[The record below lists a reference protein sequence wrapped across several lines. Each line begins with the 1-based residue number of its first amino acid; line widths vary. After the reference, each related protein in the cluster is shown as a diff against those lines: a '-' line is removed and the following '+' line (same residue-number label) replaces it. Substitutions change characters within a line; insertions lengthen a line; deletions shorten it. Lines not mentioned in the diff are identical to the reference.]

1 MKSNH
6 PGVAPDTDAAQH
18 AEFDTVAGRRGTL
31 TAVARRIAE
40 RTDPDYVIL
49 FGSQARNDA
58 GEFSDI
64 DVMVVK
70 DTDELHEL
78 AHEAEEAVED
88 LGERVDV
95 VSTTPAQ
102 LANCETAASA
112 VYEDAMRDGRVLF
125 SRQLGIESGERRGD
139 DGIVRTAPSR
149 ETKTAWMKQNA
160 RERAEGALTAAA
172 ERLHDL
178 ELAHPETST
187 TTYLMIAS
195 QAVEQSFKAVM
206 VAKGERRVA
215 GHSLHEQA
223 RRLEESGEKLPE
235 GIGKREL
242 KGIAEGGNQGRYSE
256 WVDEEKITKTRASE
270 IAHAI
275 YGYSRRRVRALLAN
289 DLKPGSSPAVPGQR
303 GRADQGR

>member
-1 MKSNH
+1 MKNNR
-6 PGVAPDTDAAQH
+6 PGVAADSDAAQH
-18 AEFDTVAGRRGTL
+18 AEFDAVAAKRGTL
-31 TAVARRIAE
+31 TAVARKIAE

-58 GEFSDI
+58 GACSDI

-88 LGERVDV
+88 IGARVEV
-95 VSTTPAQ
+95 VPTTPAQ

-125 SRQLGIESGERRGD
+125 SRKLGIESGERRGD
-139 DGIVRTAPSR
+139 DAIARTAPNR
-149 ETKTAWMKQNA
+149 ETKMAWMKQNA
-160 RERAEGALTAAA
+160 RERAEGALRAAA
-172 ERLHDL
+172 ERLNDL

-195 QAVEQSFKAVM
+195 QVVEQSFKAVM

-215 GHSLHEQA
+215 G
-223 RRLEESGEKLPE
+223 GETAGRQPGSVFGMGGRGEDNE
-235 GIGKREL
+235 G
-242 KGIAEGGNQGRYSE
+242 
-256 WVDEEKITKTRASE
+256 ASE
-270 IAHAI
+270 RNRTRHM
-275 YGYSRRRVRALLAN
+275 
-289 DLKPGSSPAVPGQR
+289 
-303 GRADQGR
+303 

>member
-1 MKSNH
+1 MKSKR
-6 PGVAPDTDAAQH
+6 PGVASDTDAAQQ
-18 AEFDTVAGRRGTL
+18 AALDTVAGKRGTL
-31 TAVARRIAE
+31 TAVAKRIAE

-58 GEFSDI
+58 AACSDI

-95 VSTTPAQ
+95 VPTTPAQ

-139 DGIVRTAPSR
+139 DAIARIASNR
-149 ETKTAWMKQNA
+149 ETKMAWMKQNA
-160 RERAEGALTAAA
+160 RERAEGALKAAA
-172 ERLHDL
+172 ERLNDL
-178 ELAHPETST
+178 ELAHPEIST

-215 GHSLHEQA
+215 GHFLHEQA

-242 KGIAEGGNQGRYSE
+242 KGTAEGGNQGRYSE
-256 WVDEEKITKTRASE
+256 WVDEEKITKERASE
-270 IAHAI
+270 IAQAV
-275 YGYSRRRVRALLAN
+275 YEYSRRRVRALLAN
-289 DLKPGSSPAVPGQR
+289 DPAGNAASAPPSCK
-303 GRADQGR
+303 A

>member
-1 MKSNH
+1 MKGNRT
-6 PGVAPDTDAAQH
+6 GVAADTDAAQH
-18 AEFDTVAGRRGTL
+18 AEFNSVWKRGTL

-40 RTDPDYVIL
+40 RTDPEYVIL

-95 VSTTPAQ
+95 VPTTPAQ

-139 DGIVRTAPSR
+139 DAIARTAPNR
-149 ETKTAWMKQNA
+149 ETKMAWMKQNA
-160 RERAEGALTAAA
+160 RERAEGALRAAA
-172 ERLHDL
+172 ERLNDL
-178 ELAHPETST
+178 ELAHPKTST

-195 QAVEQSFKAVM
+195 QVVEQSFKAVM
-206 VAKGERRVA
+206 AAKGERRIAV
-215 GHSLHEQA
+215 HFLHGQA

-235 GIGKREL
+235 GVGKREL

-256 WVDEEKITKTRASE
+256 WVDAEKITKVRARE
-270 IAHAI
+270 IAQAI
-275 YGYSRRRVRALLAN
+275 CEYSRRRVRALPAN
-289 DLKPGSSPAVPGQR
+289 DPAENAASAPPSCKT
-303 GRADQGR
+303 

>member
-1 MKSNH
+1 MKNNRPS
-6 PGVAPDTDAAQH
+6 VAPDTDAARH
-18 AEFDTVAGRRGTL
+18 AELDTVAGKRGAL

-95 VSTTPAQ
+95 VPTTPAQ

-139 DGIVRTAPSR
+139 DAIARTPPNR
-149 ETKTAWMKQNA
+149 ETKMAWMKRNA
-160 RERAEGALTAAA
+160 RERAEGALKAAA
-172 ERLHDL
+172 ERLNDL
-178 ELAHPETST
+178 ELAHPEIST

-215 GHSLHEQA
+215 
-223 RRLEESGEKLPE
+223 
-235 GIGKREL
+235 
-242 KGIAEGGNQGRYSE
+242 EGGNQARYSE
-256 WVDEEKITKTRASE
+256 WVYEEKITKARASE
-270 IAHAI
+270 IAQAA
-275 YGYSRRRVRALLAN
+275 YECSRRRVRALLAN
-289 DLKPGSSPAVPGQR
+289 DPAGSAASVPPSCET
-303 GRADQGR
+303 

>member
-1 MKSNH
+1 MKNNRPS
-6 PGVAPDTDAAQH
+6 VAPDTDAAQH
-18 AEFDTVAGRRGTL
+18 AELDTVAGKRDTL
-31 TAVARRIAE
+31 RAVAGRIAE

-49 FGSQARNDA
+49 FGSRARDDA

-70 DTDELHEL
+70 DTDQLHEL

-88 LGERVDV
+88 LGARVDV
-95 VSTTPAQ
+95 VPTTAAQ

-125 SRQLGIESGERRGD
+125 SRKLGIESGERRGD
-139 DGIVRTAPSR
+139 DAIARTAPNR
-149 ETKTAWMKQNA
+149 ETEMAWMKQNA
-160 RERAEGALTAAA
+160 RERAEGALRAAA
-172 ERLHDL
+172 ERLNDL

-215 GHSLHEQA
+215 GHFLHEQA
-223 RRLEESGEKLPE
+223 RRLEESGEKLPD
-235 GIGKREL
+235 GVGKREL
-242 KGIAEGGNQGRYSE
+242 KGIAEEGNQGRYSE
-256 WVDEEKITKTRASE
+256 WVDEEKIAKARASE
-270 IAHAI
+270 IARATCE
-275 YGYSRRRVRALLAN
+275 YSRRRVGALLAN
-289 DLKPGSSPAVPGQR
+289 GPAGSAASAPPSR
-303 GRADQGR
+303 KT